1 MDGLTSAQVAVAP
14 RNDAPRRS
22 SRSLWAIVRANVFT
36 LFNLVIAILW
46 ALIMIF
52 GEWQNGL
59 FGLVIVFNALI
70 GIVQE
75 LRAKATLDKL
85 AVVNEAPVRVRRDG
99 RDQEIE
105 PRAVVQGD
113 LILIGPGDRLLVD
126 GEVVAS
132 DGMEIDESLL
142 TGEADAVHKQP
153 GDEVLSGSFAVAG
166 SGAFVATKVGAEA
179 YAAKLTEEAS
189 KFGLAHSELRDGIT
203 KFIRYITYLVIP
215 IGALLIWSQVRNEA
229 DFGTA
234 ITGAVAGIV
243 TMIPEGLVLMTS
255 IAFAVGVVRLGQR
268 NTLVQELPAIEGLAR
283 VDVLCVDKTGTL
295 TAGGMDLDEVLPLR
309 GGEPVDDALAALANV
324 DPRPNPTAQAIK
336 ERFPSMPS
344 GWAATESVPFSS
356 ARKWSGADF
365 AEHGPW
371 VLGAPDILL
380 EPGSEGFEGAA
391 ELAATGARVLALC
404 RTSSLDGEGTAEPV
418 ALITLKQRIRPDAKE
433 TLAYFARQ
441 NVTVKVISGDNPEA
455 VSAIAVGLDI
465 PGGERAVDARTLPE
479 NDPEKLADILEKNT
493 VFGRVTPV
501 QKRQFVGALQSR
513 GHTVAMTGDG
523 VNDVLALKDADL
535 GIAMGAGSPATK
547 AVAQVVLLD
556 NRFATLPHVVA
567 EGRRVLANIERVSN
581 LFLTKTFYAIVL
593 SLLVG
598 VLGLMFPFEP
608 RHSTLVNA
616 LTIGIPAFFL
626 ALAPSNERSRP
637 GFVPRVLRFAV
648 PAGVICAAAVFFSF
662 WAAHSGTS
670 TLIQDRTTAVITL
683 FLTTWWVLVLVAR
696 PLLWWKIALIAA
708 MAVLFAVSFALP
720 LTRWFFALAPSDVSN
735 DLLALGV
742 SVVAAVAISIAVK
755 VTGTLKT

>member
-1 MDGLTSAQVAVAP
+1 MEGLTSAQVAAAP
-14 RNDAPRRS
+14 RNLAPRRT

-36 LFNLVIAILW
+36 LFNLVIAVLW

-75 LRAKATLDKL
+75 LRAKTTLDKL

-99 RDQEIE
+99 ADQEIP
-105 PRAVVQGD
+105 PREVVLGD
-113 LILIGPGDRLLVD
+113 LILLGPGDRLLVD

-132 DGMEIDESLL
+132 ESLEIDESLL
-142 TGEADAVHKQP
+142 TGEADPVHKQP
-153 GDEVLSGSFAVAG
+153 GDKVLSGSFVVAG
-166 SGAFVATKVGAEA
+166 SGAFTATAVGADA
-179 YAAKLTEEAS
+179 YAARLTEEAS
-189 KFGLAHSELRDGIT
+189 KFGLARSELRDGIT
-203 KFIRYITYLVIP
+203 RFIRYITLLVIP
-215 IGALLIWSQVRNEA
+215 VGALLTWSQIRTQN

-255 IAFAVGVVRLGQR
+255 IAFAVGVVRLGR
-268 NTLVQELPAIEGLAR
+268 RKVLVQELPAIEGLAR
-283 VDVLCVDKTGTL
+283 VDVLCLDKTGTL
-295 TAGGMDLDEVLPLR
+295 TAGGMDLDEVIPLR
-309 GGEPVDDALAALANV
+309 DGEPVGDALAALAGS
-324 DPRPNPTAQAIK
+324 DSRPNPTAQAIK
-336 ERFPSMPS
+336 ARHPHPPDD
-344 GWAATESVPFSS
+344 WTATDTVPFSS
-356 ARKWSGADF
+356 ARKWSGAAFGD
-365 AEHGPW
+365 HGTW
-371 VLGAPDILL
+371 VLGAPDVLL
-380 EPGSEGFEGAA
+380 PPEADGYARSAA
-391 ELAATGARVLALC
+391 LATTGARVLALC
-404 RTSSLDGEGTAEPV
+404 RADGFDDPRPDPV
-418 ALITLKQRIRPDAKE
+418 ALVTLKQRLRPDAKE

-441 NVTVKVISGDNPEA
+441 NVTVKVISGDNPTA
-455 VSAIAVGLDI
+455 VSAIALSLGI
-465 PGGERAVDARTLPE
+465 PGGDRAIDARTLPE
-479 NDPEKLADILEKNT
+479 DPAELGEILDGHT
-493 VFGRVTPV
+493 VFGRVTPA
-501 QKRQFVGALQSR
+501 QKRAFVGALQAR

-556 NRFATLPHVVA
+556 NRFATMPTVVA

-598 VLGLMFPFEP
+598 VLGLTFPFEP

-626 ALAPSNERSRP
+626 ALAPTDERSRP

-648 PAGVICAAAVFFSF
+648 PAGVICAAAVFLSF
-662 WAAHSGTS
+662 WAARTGSS
-670 TLIQDRTTAVITL
+670 TLVQDRTTAVITL

-696 PLLWWKIALIAA
+696 PLLWWKT
-708 MAVLFAVSFALP
+708 VLVATMLGLFTLTFALP
-720 LTRWFFALAPSDVSN
+720 LTRWFFALEPGDPGN
-735 DLLALGV
+735 DLVALGV
-742 SVVAAVAISIAVK
+742 SVAAAALISLAVK
-755 VTGTLKT
+755 VTGTLRT